1 MKILSIDIGGTFSR
15 FGDFIVSDGAL
26 RNNHEPFKVP
36 TRSEKVV
43 SLEAL
48 LGLFHQDRPA
58 GFLHASQYDLIVLGV
73 AGPVMGRQCAPPNI
87 GWAID
92 LNTFTYKDRTVM
104 INDFVAQAYGLV
116 HPNVASQLVKV
127 RDHGKSFPD
136 GNIAVIGPGTGLGH
150 CCLVG
155 QGNAAS
161 SPFLHVPSE
170 AGHMAFAFHGKT
182 EKALEQYILRKKGID
197 FCANDDVVSGS
208 GLALIHEFLTSESID
223 PLMIDE
229 HGEKFK
235 ETMQLFSRLF
245 GRACKNYCLAVL
257 ATQSLIITGGVAIH
271 HPGMVF
277 STDFYDAFVNSK
289 HRHILTKINI
299 YLNPGIETGLLG
311 GACFGMS
318 TIMKK
323 DSPR

>member
-1 MKILSIDIGGTFSR
+1 MNLLCIDIGGTFSR
-15 FGDFIVSDGAL
+15 FGSFIIADSEVERS
-26 RNNHEPFKVP
+26 NKPFKVP
-36 TRSEKVV
+36 TTSEKIF
-43 SLEAL
+43 SLDSL
-48 LGLFHQDRPA
+48 IDVFNTDRPD
-58 GFLHASQYDLIVLGV
+58 GYLHGGQYDLIVLSV
-73 AGPVMGRQCAPPNI
+73 AGPVMGRQCSPPNI
-87 GWAID
+87 RWAID
-92 LNTFTYKDRTVM
+92 LNTFTYKDRTMM

-116 HPNVASQLVKV
+116 HPSVASQLVKV

-155 QGNAAS
+155 QGDAAS
-161 SPFLHVPSE
+161 SPFLHIPSE
-170 AGHMAFAFHGKT
+170 AGHAAFAFHGKI
-182 EKALEQYILRKKGID
+182 EKALEQYILGKKGID
-197 FCANDDVVSGS
+197 FCASDDVISGS
-208 GLALIHEFLTSESID
+208 GLALIHEFLTNESID
-223 PLMIDE
+223 PFLIDE
-229 HGEKFK
+229 HGEKFR

-271 HPGMVF
+271 HPGMVS
-277 STDFYDAFVNSK
+277 STEFYDAFVDSR

-311 GACFGMS
+311 GAYFGMN

-323 DSPR
+323 HSPR